1 MSKSSFSVYRI
12 GRGAGVDI
20 QIDDDSVSR
29 VHAELIATQAARTI
43 SPIAPAV
50 GAVMLR
56 RTASGNASARNLST
70 RRTRSYSVVIRRP
83 PPHLSRWP
91 YNRSAVQEGCPP
103 YPRDQYGAT
112 YIQVRSSARRI
123 DMATG
128 QGIELEQ
135 RLKVSGVSLLGG
147 VVFIAIMS
155 FVFDHPDSAVGAFLL
170 DRHTAS
176 FLYPFTIQNVMW
188 LMFWVGCGELWVR
201 FNQARL
207 ELQQIAKHYL
217 PEEDEVVLRAQDL
230 GDLYQKVRPLAEERV
245 FFLQRLIMRCI
256 LQFQGSRSVDQA
268 NSLFNSS
275 LELFQHELE
284 LKYAMLR
291 YLVWLIPTLGFIGT
305 VVGIAFALDYA
316 ANIQDPQDPTL
327 LAGITGRLGVAF
339 YTTLL
344 ALLQSVLLVFTLHI
358 AESREEMALN
368 QSGQYCLDN
377 LINRLYEK

>member
-1 MSKSSFSVYRI
+1 MAK
-12 GRGAGVDI
+12 
-20 QIDDDSVSR
+20 
-29 VHAELIATQAARTI
+29 
-43 SPIAPAV
+43 
-50 GAVMLR
+50 
-56 RTASGNASARNLST
+56 
-70 RRTRSYSVVIRRP
+70 RP
-83 PPHLSRWP
+83 RP
-91 YNRSAVQEGCPP
+91 
-103 YPRDQYGAT
+103 
-112 YIQVRSSARRI
+112 
-123 DMATG
+123 
-128 QGIELEQ
+128 GIELEQ
-135 RLKVSGVSLLGG
+135 RLKVNGISLLGG
-147 VVFIAIMS
+147 VIFIAIMS
-155 FVFDHPDSAVGAFLL
+155 LVFRHPDSAVGAFLL

-207 ELQQIAKHYL
+207 ELQQIAKRYL

-268 NSLFNSS
+268 NSLLNSS

-316 ANIQDPQDPTL
+316 ANIQDPRDPTL
-327 LAGITGRLGVAF
+327 LAEITGRLSVAF

-368 QSGQYCLDN
+368 LSGQYCLDH